1 METERQIGGDSVYGH
16 ASFVSTGEDL
26 WDFANGD
33 NRFDTQIGLTLPDV
47 YVTLQGRWANCNVLG
62 CSENWQRALVLGL
75 QVGKPQFGSDVTKF
89 VETWQIGLTYEFERA
104 PFEKL
109 PWMTGFGAIGA
120 GWRSERLEIESG
132 LFAGAKSESV
142 DRPGLVGET
151 GLRFSTMAGNET
163 LGLLLQVG
171 LAGWLP
177 SSDGQVQ
184 VGPNTARLQ
193 RPELIITSGLLL
205 RFY

>member
-1 METERQIGGDSVYGH
+1 MDRRFEIFVGNDIFSIGNYPDDYRTRQFVLALQINDRWSVVVDH
-16 ASFVSTGEDL
+16 S
-26 WDFANGD
+26 
-33 NRFDTQIGLTLPDV
+33 ILTFEPPAESD
-47 YVTLQGRWANCNVLG
+47 AG
-62 CSENWQRALVLGL
+62 CLDQLS
-75 QVGKPQFGSDVTKF
+75 GS
-89 VETWQIGLTYEFERA
+89 
-104 PFEKL
+104 
-109 PWMTGFGAIGA
+109 IGA

-132 LFAGAKSESV
+132 WFAGAESDSV

-151 GLRFSTMAGNET
+151 GLRFSTVADSER

-177 SSDGQVQ
+177 SSDGHVE
-184 VGPNTARLQ
+184 VGGETVRLQ